1 MMLPEPTPKE
11 RAITAL
17 ELKPPLPGKVP
28 TFELEFQLTQE
39 LLGKEFYRETQV
51 WEGAT
56 TAERERMIRHN
67 ADLYIEVAERLDYA
81 IIMIVGP
88 HSKEDIAATA
98 NHIRRQVDDRYLL
111 ICHGDATFAI
121 PSGDEMEAM
130 AVSFFERPDEMH
142 HLAKARVEQALVRGK
157 YLREECGLDGFAL
170 CADYCFNTGPFLSPR
185 MFGQFVTPYL
195 KTLVAGYKE
204 MGFYVIKH
212 TDGNLMPILN
222 QILEAEPHGL
232 HSIDCQAVD
241 MDLAVIKKQAGRK
254 VCLLGGVQC
263 SLLQTG
269 TEEEIVEQCRYV
281 LRHGMPGGGYIYGTT
296 NVAFKGLPLERYLL
310 VLEMRERFGWYDA
323 QGVPGPDLFKGAYC
337 AIPPVRP

>member
-1 MMLPEPTPKE
+1 MSIASEPTPKE
-11 RAITAL
+11 RAIAAL

-39 LLGKEFYRETQV
+39 LLGKEFFREAEA
-51 WEGAT
+51 WESAT
-56 TAERERMIRHN
+56 GAERERMAGHN
-67 ADLYIEVAERLDYA
+67 AELYIEVAERLDYA

-88 HSKEDIAATA
+88 HRPEDIAATA
-98 NHIRRQVDDRYLL
+98 NHIRNQVGDRYLL

-121 PSGDEMEAM
+121 PSGDEMEAL
-130 AVSFFERPDEMH
+130 AVAFFERPDEMH
-142 HLAKARVEQALVRGK
+142 HLAKTRVSQALERAK
-157 YLREECGLDGFAL
+157 YLREECGMDGFAL

-185 MFGQFVTPYL
+185 MFSRFVTPYL
-195 KTLVAGYKE
+195 NELVAGYRE

-212 TDGNLMPILN
+212 TDGNLMPILD
-222 QILEAEPHGL
+222 QILETEPHGL

-241 MDLAVIKKQAGRK
+241 MDMAIIKKRAGHK

-269 TEEEIVEQCRYV
+269 TEEEIVQQCKYV
-281 LRHGMPGGGYIYGTT
+281 LQHGMPGGGYIYGTT

-310 VLEMRERFGWYDA
+310 ILEIREQFGWYDA
-323 QGVPGPDLFKGAYC
+323 QGQPCHGW
-337 AIPPVRP
+337 

>member
-142 HLAKARVEQALVRGK
+142 H
-157 YLREECGLDGFAL
+157 
-170 CADYCFNTGPFLSPR
+170 
-185 MFGQFVTPYL
+185 
-195 KTLVAGYKE
+195 
-204 MGFYVIKH
+204 
-212 TDGNLMPILN
+212 
-222 QILEAEPHGL
+222 ILEAEPHGL

-281 LRHGMPGGGYIYGTT
+281 LRHGMPGGGYIYGAT

-337 AIPPVRP
+337 AIPPGHP